1 MFFVNISAY
10 SQQKSISITI
20 DDVPNTTKYLKENF
34 KPSLLNV
41 LDSLDIP
48 FTIFI
53 NEDKISN
60 NEFEYENKELLEL
73 WIKHKHSIIGNH
85 TYSHSR
91 YSAVGFD
98 QFVEDIEQ
106 GETLT
111 KQFAKKH
118 NKELKYFR
126 FPFNDLGADSAQH
139 IQIRNYLKAKNYVIA
154 PYTVESSDWMFNY
167 VYWYYLENGE
177 IEKAKA
183 IGAQYVDKTIELLSF
198 YESLARSI
206 YKRPVKHIYLCHD
219 NYINTDYLSEIIARL
234 KQKDYEIVSF
244 EESLTD
250 PIYEQ
255 EDTYYKKWGISWLYR
270 WMDTQK
276 ERVSWMKQEPDL
288 SEIQR
293 LYEEILK
300 K

>member
-1 MFFVNISAY
+1 M
-10 SQQKSISITI
+10 
-20 DDVPNTTKYLKENF
+20 PNTTKYLKENF

-53 NEDKISN
+53 NEAKIFN
-60 NEFEYENKELLEL
+60 NEFEDQNKELLEL

-98 QFVEDIEQ
+98 QFVVDIEQ

-126 FPFNDLGADSAQH
+126 FPFNDLGADSIQH
-139 IQIRNYLKAKNYVIA
+139 MQIRNYLKSKNYVIA
-154 PYTVESSDWMFNY
+154 PFTVESSDWMYNY
-167 VYWYYLENGE
+167 LYWHYLENGE

-183 IGAQYVDKTIELLSF
+183 IGSQYVDKTIELVSF
-198 YESLARSI
+198 YESLAESI
-206 YKRPVKHIYLCHD
+206 YKRPVKHTYLCHD

-244 EESLTD
+244 KESLTD
-250 PIYEQ
+250 LIYKQ
-255 EDTYYKKWGISWLYR
+255 EDTYYQKWGVSWFYR
-270 WMDTQK
+270 WMETQE
-276 ERVSWMKQEPDL
+276 ERVKWMKQEPDL
-288 SEIQR
+288 SEINR
-293 LYEEILK
+293 LYSEITVD
-300 K
+300 